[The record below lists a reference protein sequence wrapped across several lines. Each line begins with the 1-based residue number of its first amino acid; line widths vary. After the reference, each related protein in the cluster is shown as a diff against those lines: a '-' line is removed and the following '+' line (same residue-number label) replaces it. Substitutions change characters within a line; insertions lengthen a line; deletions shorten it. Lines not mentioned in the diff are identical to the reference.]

1 MVLSRAMDEA
11 DRSWVALLDA
21 LPRRVLL
28 LLADSPEAVSGRR
41 VAQALDV
48 SPTTATATLQR
59 LRERGLVRS
68 RKLGRAHL
76 WELDEADPRVRQL
89 REDHRRALARGSPG
103 QPTAGEP
110 RQPTATVVVLT
121 ALGLEYA
128 AVREHLRDVRLERA
142 RHGTRFEVGWLP
154 GEFLTWDV
162 AIAEIGMGNAAA
174 AAEVGPAIELFN
186 PDLLLFVGVAGS
198 VKPADLRRGDVVIAD
213 HVYNLHAGKAVGA
226 DPLTGHLS
234 RPLSFPAPYRLLQL
248 VRAVCRSPW
257 PDVLLEPGVRAGEQ
271 GPPHNEVGMRPRAQ
285 VRAIAAGE
293 VVLASKE
300 AALRKMLGERFNDV
314 AAIDMESFGLYETAH
329 RHDGLPVLA
338 VRGISDTIGDKTPDA
353 DAQWQ
358 PRAAVH
364 AAGFTV
370 ALLRQTSPEDLRPPR
385 PSGGPESGPGAGP
398 PAGPAMRRDKGRREV
413 GGAAGATSSRRRP
426 ARARLRAAL
435 DRLPPPVEGMHAWA
449 RRHDRTAADRAV
461 LDLARH
467 TEAPAGWLGR
477 VRHRAPDWLRNASGP
492 ASWALLATFAAAYES
507 PHASW
512 AYEQAA
518 DRAAPGAGR
527 AVLLCRAGLAAAGEG
542 RRDDAHRMLAQA
554 KIVEPTASL
563 VVAALRAAVDTDIP
577 GLLRIAGTL
586 APVLDVLLPIRHAL
600 RRAEASTASTTAKG
614 SITEADASGSTR
626 DQQDADAAMTA
637 FRAELAEDSPEL
649 LGELQDTLAMAI
661 GVALRASGD
670 HVAALQVFRAIAA
683 NTHVGGAFATRG
695 TQRGPRAAGPLLQEA
710 LTLFETVTGQTR
722 AAQGSE
728 VSATLRRVAEL
739 ALVARDRRRDWNGP
753 TGEALALAGRA
764 RALAGDGAGVL
775 RLLLPPP
782 RGMATAAEANHREVL
797 DVAARTAQMSGD
809 TDLAL
814 QLAERMTDQAEANL
828 VRGLAYSVAPGSEDL
843 AVEAFGRA
851 LAHAEQPDQHFR
863 ALLGLSRLG
872 HLDEGGLA
880 VLAQQDPEAA
890 DVVRAA
896 QHIRAGRYDEA
907 LLLARRHPHS
917 IDALHVGVDALL
929 SAGRPADAVEALET
943 AARRRGEEEL
953 LTQAADIAIQAGL
966 FDKAERLASIGIG
979 SIDAHRQ
986 RISRRMLLDLAARRG
1001 DWQEVA
1007 EQASRLLA
1015 DISATPIGLDDGEDD
1030 QRTAYRWMLVTA
1042 LANQRRHAEALHALE
1057 QPIPLAPRSV
1067 QEALLSLHLL
1077 RTALIDPEQP
1087 RTDDDASSL
1096 MSVVRPDGTVNATAA
1111 LARAVRLASAF
1122 PNDETVSA
1130 AALMLTLTT
1139 PAPPQLPDQLLAQVR
1154 GLQED
1159 FFTRFPGSRYL
1170 QRLSIGEDLSEL
1182 HNHLRA
1188 TFEPGAAAVTDLAHR
1203 VWLGVYPTGV
1213 LAEVTGHS
1221 YTEYLIK
1228 QPTGCLVIAGADPQ
1242 VEAAEQHAALDAI
1255 GSRVVVDTSTLVL
1268 LEQVIDDPQ
1277 RLLAHFSAP
1286 LVSAI
1291 LRDDALH
1298 ARGTLLLRSTSTL
1311 GWDPK
1316 RQQPFL
1322 VEHGPDI
1329 AEAWAQAAIKLVD
1342 RLTACTIVQD
1352 PLPSHSTDWPEP
1364 QHWHA
1369 SIALAAAQGV
1379 PLLADD
1385 AALRAVA
1392 RAEGV
1397 PAFGTLQ
1404 LLRALAIG
1412 NYSTAVD
1419 AAIKADLPHIEQR
1432 MRAIRALDLGTP
1444 VTALPGLAADEQFNP
1459 NGTAALLLA
1468 HPPAWQPVSAG
1479 FDAYAAIVRALPTR
1493 SVDQV
1498 AGWCAAGASGLAWAT
1513 VPAARARAISA
1524 LLAWTTLNAGGAP
1537 VLPAAV
1543 AASSSVL
1550 EYLLPGT
1557 DLLTHVVDV
1566 LSEMLET
1573 VLSASDV
1580 PAALLPLLADLPEDA
1595 HARAVHHFLTRRSP
1609 GT

>member
-1 MVLSRAMDEA
+1 MDEA
-11 DRSWVALLDA
+11 DRSWLALLDA
-21 LPRRVLL
+21 LPRRVVL
-28 LLADSPEAVSGRR
+28 LLADSPEPVSGRR
-41 VAQALDV
+41 VAQALGV
-48 SPTTATATLQR
+48 SPTTASATLHR

-68 RKLGRAHL
+68 RKVGRAHL
-76 WELDEADPRVRQL
+76 WELDEADPRAQHL
-89 REDHRRALARGSPG
+89 GNGHRRAIASKSRSRSE
-103 QPTAGEP
+103 AGEP
-110 RQPTATVVVLT
+110 WRPTATVVVLT

-128 AVREHLRDVRLERA
+128 AVREHLHDVRLERA
-142 RHGTRFEVGWLP
+142 RHGTRFEVGQLR
-154 GEFLTWDV
+154 GEFLTWQV

-198 VKPADLRRGDVVIAD
+198 VKPTDLRRGDVVIAD
-213 HVYNLHAGKAVGA
+213 HVYNLHAGKVVGA

-234 RPLSFPAPYRLLQL
+234 RPLSFPAPYRLVQL

-271 GPPHNEVGMRPRAQ
+271 GPPRNDAAMAPRAQ
-285 VRAIAAGE
+285 VRPIAAGE
-293 VVLASKE
+293 VVLASEK
-300 AALRKMLGERFNDV
+300 AALGKMLGERFNDV

-338 VRGISDTIGDKTPDA
+338 VRGISDTVGDKIPDE

-364 AAGFTV
+364 AAAFTV
-370 ALLRQTSPEDLRPPR
+370 ALLRQTSQDDLQPPR
-385 PSGGPESGPGAGP
+385 PPGAPDTGPGTGRLGGTATGRSAGRRRVGGPA
-398 PAGPAMRRDKGRREV
+398 D
-413 GGAAGATSSRRRP
+413 ATSTRRRP

-461 LDLARH
+461 LDLVRH

-477 VRHRAPDWLRNASGP
+477 IRHRAPEWLRDAPGP
-492 ASWALLATFAAAYES
+492 ASWALVAAFAAAYES

-518 DRAAPGAGR
+518 GRATSGAVQ
-527 AVLLCRAGLAAAGEG
+527 AVLLCRAGLAAAGDD

-554 KIVEPTASL
+554 KTVEPTAAL
-563 VVAALRAAVDTDIP
+563 VVAALRAAVDDDIL
-577 GLLRIAGTL
+577 GLLRVAGRL
-586 APVLDVLLPIRHAL
+586 APALDVHLPIRHTL
-600 RRAEASTASTTAKG
+600 RHAAASTASSTATGNTTVADRAG
-614 SITEADASGSTR
+614 SAR
-626 DQQDADAAMTA
+626 DRQDVDGVMAVL
-637 FRAELAEDSPEL
+637 RAELAEDAPEL

-661 GVALRASGD
+661 GVALRVSGE
-670 HVAALQVFRAIAA
+670 HVAALQVFRAVAA
-683 NTHVGGAFATRG
+683 NTHVGGAVATRG
-695 TQRGPRAAGPLLQEA
+695 TQVGPRAAGPLLQEA
-710 LTLFETVTGQTR
+710 LTLFETVTGP
-722 AAQGSE
+722 AGVEQGSE

-739 ALVARDRRRDWNGP
+739 ALVARDRRRDWKGP
-753 TGEALALAGRA
+753 TGDALALAGRA

-782 RGMATAAEANHREVL
+782 RGMAAAAEATHPEVL

-843 AVEAFGRA
+843 AIEAYARA
-851 LAHAEQPDQHFR
+851 LARVDRPDQRFR

-880 VLAQQDPEAA
+880 VLAEQDPEAA

-896 QHIRAGRYDEA
+896 EHIRAGRYDEA

-929 SAGRPADAVEALET
+929 SAGRPADAVEILET

-966 FDKAERLASIGIG
+966 LDKAERLAGAGIG
-979 SIDAHRQ
+979 SVDVHRQ

-1007 EQASRLLA
+1007 EQARRLLD
-1015 DISATPIGLDDGEDD
+1015 DIPTTPTDENDGGEDD
-1030 QRTAYRWMLVTA
+1030 RRIAYRWILVTA
-1042 LANQRRHAEALHALE
+1042 LTNQRRHAKALRALE
-1057 QPIPLAPRSV
+1057 QPTPLTPRSA

-1077 RTALIDPEQP
+1077 QTALTDPAQP
-1087 RTDDDASSL
+1087 RADDEDDSP
-1096 MSVVRPDGTVNATAA
+1096 MSVVRPDGTVDAMAA
-1111 LARAVRLASAF
+1111 LARAVTLASAF
-1122 PNDETVSA
+1122 PDDETVSA

-1139 PAPPQLPDQLLAQVR
+1139 PAPPQLPDHILAQLR

-1159 FFTRFPGSRYL
+1159 FFTRFPETRYL
-1170 QRLSIGEDLSEL
+1170 QRLSVGEDFSEL
-1182 HNHLRA
+1182 IAYLKA
-1188 TFEPGAAAVTDLAHR
+1188 SFEPGAAVVIDLAHR
-1203 VWLGVYPTGV
+1203 VWLGVYPAGA
-1213 LAEVTGHS
+1213 LAEVTGRS
-1221 YTEYLIK
+1221 YAESLIK
-1228 QPTGCLVIAGADPQ
+1228 QATGCLVIAGADPQ
-1242 VEAAEQHAALDAI
+1242 AEATEQRAALDAI

-1277 RLLAHFSAP
+1277 RLLAHFSTP
-1286 LVSAI
+1286 LVSAV

-1311 GWDPK
+1311 GWDSK
-1316 RQQPFL
+1316 RQQPL
-1322 VEHGPDI
+1322 IVEHGPDM
-1329 AEAWAQAAIKLVD
+1329 AEAWAQAAIRLVD

-1352 PLPSHSTDWPEP
+1352 PLPGPPTDRFERQQWR
-1364 QHWHA
+1364 A
-1369 SIALAAAQGV
+1369 SIALAGSQGV
-1379 PLLADD
+1379 PLFADD

-1404 LLRALAIG
+1404 LLRALASG
-1412 NYSTAVD
+1412 NHGTAFDVD
-1419 AAIKADLPHIEQR
+1419 MAADLPRVEQR

-1444 VTALPGLAADEQFNP
+1444 VTALPGLAAHEQFNP

-1468 HPPAWQPVSAG
+1468 HPPAWQPASAG
-1479 FDAYAAIVRALPTR
+1479 FAAYATIVRALPTR
-1493 SVDQV
+1493 TVEQV
-1498 AGWCAAGASGLAWAT
+1498 AGWCANAVSGLAWAT
-1513 VPAARARAISA
+1513 MPPARPRAVGA

-1537 VLPAAV
+1537 VLAA
-1543 AASSSVL
+1543 ALTATSSVL
-1550 EYLLPGT
+1550 ADLLPDT
-1557 DLLTHVVDV
+1557 DV
-1566 LSEMLET
+1566 LSDVVEVLAEMLDT

-1580 PAALLPLLADLPEDA
+1580 PTVLLPLLAELPEEV
-1595 HARAVHHFLTRRSP
+1595 HARAVHRFLTRRSP

>member
-1 MVLSRAMDEA
+1 MVSCRAMDDA
-11 DRSWVALLDA
+11 DRSWLALLDEQ
-21 LPRRVLL
+21 PRRVLL
-28 LLADSPEAVSGRR
+28 LLADSPEPVSGRR
-41 VAQALDV
+41 VAQALNV

-89 REDHRRALARGSPG
+89 HEDHRRPLAPGSPG
-103 QPTAGEP
+103 QPAAREP
-110 RQPTATVVVLT
+110 QQPTATVVVLT

-128 AVREHLRDVRLERA
+128 AVREHLHDVRLERA

-213 HVYNLHAGKAVGA
+213 HVYNLHAGKAVGP

-257 PDVLLEPGVRAGEQ
+257 PDVLLEPGIRAGEQ
-271 GPPHNEVGMRPRAQ
+271 GPPHNDAGRRPQAQ

-293 VVLASKE
+293 IVLASRE
-300 AALRKMLGERFNDV
+300 TALRKMLGERFNDV

-338 VRGISDTIGDKTPDA
+338 VRGISDTIGDKTPDE

-370 ALLRQTSPEDLRPPR
+370 ALLRQTSPEDLRPSRPPR
-385 PSGGPESGPGAGP
+385 APDPGPGAGP
-398 PAGPAMRRDKGRREV
+398 RGPAVRRDRDRREV
-413 GGAAGATSSRRRP
+413 GGPAGATSSRRRA

-467 TEAPAGWLGR
+467 TEAPASWLGR
-477 VRHRAPDWLRNASGP
+477 VRHRAPDWLRNSPGP

-507 PHASW
+507 PYASW
-512 AYEQAA
+512 AYEQAS
-518 DRAAPGAGR
+518 DRAAPGAVR

-542 RRDDAHRMLAQA
+542 RRDDAHRLLTEA
-554 KIVEPTASL
+554 KTVEPTASL

-586 APVLDVLLPIRHAL
+586 APALDVLLPIRHAL
-600 RRAEASTASTTAKG
+600 RHAEGSTASTTAKG
-614 SITEADASGSTR
+614 SATAADVAGSTR
-626 DQQDADAAMTA
+626 DREDAEEAMAA
-637 FRAELAEDSPEL
+637 FRAELVEDAPEL

-661 GVALRASGD
+661 GIALRASGD
-670 HVAALQVFRAIAA
+670 HVAALQVFRAVAA
-683 NTHVGGAFATRG
+683 NAHVGGALATHG
-695 TQRGPRAAGPLLQEA
+695 TSGGPRAAGPLLQEA
-710 LTLFETVTGQTR
+710 LTLFETVTGPTR
-722 AAQGSE
+722 AEQGSE

-753 TGEALALAGRA
+753 TGDALALAGRA

-782 RGMATAAEANHREVL
+782 RGMATAAEAGHPEVL
-797 DVAARTAQMSGD
+797 DVAARTALMSGD

-814 QLAERMTDQAEANL
+814 QLAERMIDQAEANL

-843 AVEAFGRA
+843 AVEAFRRA
-851 LAHAEQPDQHFR
+851 LAHADRPDQRFR

-880 VLAQQDPEAA
+880 VLAKQDPEAA

-896 QHIRAGRYDEA
+896 ERIRAGRYDEA

-929 SAGRPADAVEALET
+929 SAGRPADAVEVLET

-953 LTQAADIAIQAGL
+953 LTQAADIAIQAGM
-966 FDKAERLASIGIG
+966 FDKAERLASVGIG
-979 SIDAHRQ
+979 SIDVHRQ

-1007 EQASRLLA
+1007 EQASRLLD
-1015 DISATPIGLDDGEDD
+1015 DISATPIDGDDGGEDD
-1030 QRTAYRWMLVTA
+1030 RRTAYRWMLVTA
-1042 LANQRRHAEALHALE
+1042 LTNQRRHAEALRALE
-1057 QPIPLAPRSV
+1057 QPTPLAPRSA

-1077 RTALIDPEQP
+1077 RAALTDPEQP
-1087 RTDDDASSL
+1087 RTNDDDSSP
-1096 MSVVRPDGTVNATAA
+1096 MRVVRPDGTVNAMAA
-1111 LARAVRLASAF
+1111 LARAVTLASAF
-1122 PNDETVSA
+1122 RDDETVSA
-1130 AALMLTLTT
+1130 AALALMLTT
-1139 PAPPQLPDQLLAQVR
+1139 PAPPQLPDQILAQVR

-1159 FFTRFPGSRYL
+1159 FFTRFPKSRYL
-1170 QRLSIGEDLSEL
+1170 QRLSVGEDLSEL
-1182 HNHLRA
+1182 RDHLRA
-1188 TFEPGAAAVTDLAHR
+1188 TFEPGAAVVTDLAHR
-1203 VWLGVYPTGV
+1203 VWLGVYPAGV
-1213 LAEVTGHS
+1213 LAEVTGHG
-1221 YTEYLIK
+1221 YAENLIK
-1228 QPTGCLVIAGADPQ
+1228 QPTGCLVVAGADPQ
-1242 VEAAEQHAALDAI
+1242 SEAAEQRAALDAI

-1286 LVSAI
+1286 LVSAT
-1291 LRDDALH
+1291 LHDDALH
-1298 ARGTLLLRSTSTL
+1298 ARGNLLLRSTSTL

-1316 RQQPFL
+1316 RQQPL
-1322 VEHGPDI
+1322 IVEHDPDI
-1329 AEAWAQAAIKLVD
+1329 AEVWAQAAMSLVD
-1342 RLTACTIVQD
+1342 RLTACTILQD
-1352 PLPSHSTDWPEP
+1352 PLPSRSTDRLER
-1364 QHWHA
+1364 QQWHA
-1369 SIALAAAQGV
+1369 SIALAAGQGV

-1392 RAEGV
+1392 RAEDV

-1404 LLRALAIG
+1404 LLRALAS
-1412 NYSTAVD
+1412 NNHSTAVD
-1419 AAIKADLPHIEQR
+1419 VAIKADLPHIEQR

-1444 VTALPGLAADEQFNP
+1444 VTALPRLAADERFSP

-1479 FDAYAAIVRALPTR
+1479 FDAYATIVRALPTR
-1493 SVDQV
+1493 SVDQI
-1498 AGWCAAGASGLAWAT
+1498 AGWCAAAVSGLAWAT
-1513 VPAARARAISA
+1513 VPAARPRAIGA
-1524 LLAWTTLNAGGAP
+1524 LLAWTTLNAGGTP
-1537 VLPAAV
+1537 VLPAAMG
-1543 AASSSVL
+1543 AASSIL
-1550 EYLLPGT
+1550 TYLLPDT
-1557 DLLTHVVDV
+1557 DMVVHVVDV
-1566 LSEMLET
+1566 LAEMLET

-1580 PAALLPLLADLPEDA
+1580 PGALLPLLADLPEDA